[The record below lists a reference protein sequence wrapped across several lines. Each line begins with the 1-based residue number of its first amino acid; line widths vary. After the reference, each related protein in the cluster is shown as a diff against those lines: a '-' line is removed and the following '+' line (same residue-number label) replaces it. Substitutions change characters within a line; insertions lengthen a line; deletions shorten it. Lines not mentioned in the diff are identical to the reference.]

1 MTSSKNESIEEI
13 KNKLLCTRLE
23 LISAKMEA
31 NAEIKKYEET
41 VKNLYKTLTIVCKE
55 RDEARD
61 QLQHLIRNFQPS
73 TPDKTHSTINPKVD
87 HPNEPSCELSLSSL
101 QSNEKKKNSSKSCN
115 LVLSKQTNH
124 QNQNKFGIV
133 KANIDGVDSFSLSLC
148 SIQEESYLSSN
159 TYDKESVNN
168 LDESVPTYLSLAFPG
183 NSIGASQMSHGMN
196 NHTISGKKR
205 KFL

>member
-1 MTSSKNESIEEI
+1 
-13 KNKLLCTRLE
+13 
-23 LISAKMEA
+23 MEA
-31 NAEIKKYEET
+31 NAEIKKYEDT
-41 VKNLYKTLTIVCKE
+41 VKNLYNILKKVSKE

-73 TPDKTHSTINPKVD
+73 TPDNKTYSTINTKVD
-87 HPNEPSCELSLSSL
+87 PSCELYLSSL
-101 QSNEKKKNSSKSCN
+101 QSNEKKKISSIVESCN
-115 LVLSKQTNH
+115 LALPKQKNH
-124 QNQNKFGIV
+124 QNQNKFSSIV
-133 KANIDGVDSFSLSLC
+133 SSSLSLC

-159 TYDKESVNN
+159 TYDKESVN

-183 NSIGASQMSHGMN
+183 NSSGGASQMSHGMN

>member
-1 MTSSKNESIEEI
+1 MISSRNESIEEL

-31 NAEIKKYEET
+31 NAEIKKYEDT
-41 VKNLYKTLTIVCKE
+41 VKNLYNTLKIVCKE

-73 TPDKTHSTINPKVD
+73 TPDNKTYSTINIKVD
-87 HPNEPSCELSLSSL
+87 PSCELSLSSL
-101 QSNEKKKNSSKSCN
+101 QSNEKRKKISSIVESC
-115 LVLSKQTNH
+115 KQKNH
-124 QNQNKFGIV
+124 QNH
-133 KANIDGVDSFSLSLC
+133 ASLSLC

-159 TYDKESVNN
+159 TYDKESVN

-183 NSIGASQMSHGMN
+183 NSSGGASQMSHGMN